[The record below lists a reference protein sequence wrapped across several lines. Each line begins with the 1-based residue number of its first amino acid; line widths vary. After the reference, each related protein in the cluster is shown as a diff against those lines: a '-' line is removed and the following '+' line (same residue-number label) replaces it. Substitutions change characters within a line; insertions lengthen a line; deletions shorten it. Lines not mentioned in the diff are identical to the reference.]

1 MQLHAITEE
10 YQGDKFTMQTE
21 VTTGQGLNR
30 SISVTVPA
38 ATVATHMEKRI
49 NALTATAKIS
59 GFRPGKVPAKVVK
72 ERMGAQVAADVAQSL
87 VQEFLPKALTEN
99 KLNIAGQP
107 RVSGTSDEF
116 AVSEGQDFTF
126 NADFEIYPDVTA
138 KNYTSIKL
146 TKEEAEPSDELIATA
161 LKRLEGQMATFAPK
175 AKGAKADK
183 GDQLIVD
190 GQGYTVKKDGSE
202 EAFPGGNLQNFKIVL
217 GSGQLIPGFEDALIG
232 AKAGDEVDVK
242 VTFPE
247 DYHAKELAAQ
257 PAVFKLKVTE
267 ISAPKDEA
275 LSDDSVKQL
284 GFENLEALKDILK
297 KGAVRDLTMAT
308 EQRLKRQL
316 LDALEEGNK
325 DFDLPQ
331 GLVNAEHQA
340 LWRAQL
346 NELQQRRLPI
356 EALGASIDE
365 AIASLKPLAERRVRL
380 GLVLAAIAKQE
391 KIEVDAADIEA
402 AVNAQIASA
411 GPQQDQARKYFANP
425 ANRQQLTGP
434 VLEDKVTG
442 WLIEK
447 AAVTTKSIAP
457 NELLTELQ

>member
-1 MQLHAITEE
+1 
-10 YQGDKFTMQTE
+10 MQTE
-21 VTTGQGLNR
+21 VSTGTGLNR
-30 SISVTVPA
+30 TISVTIPA
-38 ATVATHMEKRI
+38 ATVSQHVEKRV
-49 NALTATAKIS
+49 NALTTTAKIA

-72 ERMGAQVAADVAQSL
+72 ERMGDQIASDVAQSL

-107 RVSGTSDEF
+107 RVSGVADAF
-116 AVSEGQDFTF
+116 AAVEGQDFTF
-126 NADFEIYPDVTA
+126 NADFEVYPEVTA
-138 KNYTSIKL
+138 KNYTGIKL
-146 TKEEAEPSDELIATA
+146 TKEEAEPSDELIAGA
-161 LKRLEGQMATFAPK
+161 LKRLEGQMASFEPK
-175 AKGAKADK
+175 AAGAKAEN
-183 GDQLIVD
+183 GDQLVVD
-190 GQGYTVKKDGSE
+190 GQGYTVKKDGTE
-202 EAFPGGNLQNFKIVL
+202 EAFAGGNLQNFRIVL
-217 GSGQLIPGFEDALIG
+217 GSGQLIPGFEDALVG

-242 VTFPE
+242 VTFP
-247 DYHAKELAAQ
+247 DNYHAKELASQ
-257 PAVFKLKVTE
+257 PAIFKLKVTE
-267 ISAPKDEA
+267 VSAPKADA
-275 LSDDSVKQL
+275 LSDESVKQL
-284 GFENLEALKDILK
+284 GFDNLEALKDILK

-316 LDALEEGNK
+316 LDALEEANK

-331 GLVNAEHQA
+331 GLVNAEHQS

-356 EALGASIDE
+356 EALGSSVEE

-380 GLVLAAIAKQE
+380 GLVLASIAKIE
-391 KIEVDAADIEA
+391 KIEVDNADIEA
-402 AVNAQIASA
+402 AVNEQIASA
-411 GPQQDQARKYFANP
+411 GPQAEQARKYFANP

>member
-1 MQLHAITEE
+1 
-10 YQGDKFTMQTE
+10 MQTE
-21 VTTGQGLNR
+21 VSTGTGLNR
-30 SISVTVPA
+30 TISVTIPA
-38 ATVATHMEKRI
+38 ATVSQHVEKRI
-49 NALTATAKIS
+49 TALTATAKIS

-72 ERMGAQVAADVAQSL
+72 ERMGDQISSEVAQSL

-107 RVSGTSDEF
+107 RVSGTADTF
-116 AVSEGQDFTF
+116 AAIEGQDFTF

-138 KNYTSIKL
+138 KNYTGIKL
-146 TKEEAEPSDELIATA
+146 TKEEAEPSDELIGTA
-161 LKRLEGQMATFAPK
+161 LKRLEGQMASYEPK
-175 AKGAKADK
+175 AAGAKAET
-183 GDQLIVD
+183 GDQLVVD
-190 GQGYTVKKDGSE
+190 GQGYTVKKDGTE
-202 EAFPGGNLQNFKIVL
+202 EAFAGGNLQNFKIVL

-232 AKAGDEVDVK
+232 SKAGDEVDVK
-242 VTFPE
+242 VTFPAE
-247 DYHAKELAAQ
+247 YHAKELASQ
-257 PAVFKLKVTE
+257 PAIFKLKVTE
-267 ISAPKDEA
+267 IAAPKADA

-284 GFENLEALKDILK
+284 GFDSLDALKEILK

-308 EQRLKRQL
+308 DQRLKRQL
-316 LDALEEGNK
+316 LDALEEANK

-346 NELQQRRLPI
+346 NELQQRRMPI
-356 EALGASIDE
+356 EALGSSIDE

-391 KIEVDAADIEA
+391 KIEVDNADIEA
-402 AVNAQIASA
+402 AVNEQIASA
-411 GPQQDQARKYFANP
+411 GPQADQARAYFANP

-447 AAVTTKSIAP
+447 AAVTTKTIAP
-457 NELLTELQ
+457 NELLAELQ